1 MSSPTGGVPIPIPAI
16 VGGAETVVIPPT
28 PFQSDDARLA
38 SPGTNVYTLDMADE
52 KLPPPLVHADEK
64 LPFVDVL
71 PRQDALGLVVGATNA

>member
-1 MSSPTGGVPIPIPAI
+1 
-16 VGGAETVVIPPT
+16 
-28 PFQSDDARLA
+28 
-38 SPGTNVYTLDMADE
+38 MADE